1 MSAIDFRINSA
12 QLADDTYIVS
22 LGGEIDLSTAP
33 QLEGELSRLTE
44 AGARRLVIDLAGAE
58 FVDSTVLGVLL
69 KALTRLDAHAGELVL
84 VSDDLRILKIFE
96 VTGLGRVFRI
106 EPTLTGAIESV
117 LRRQGIST

>member
-1 MSAIDFRINSA
+1 MSAIEFRINSA
-12 QLADDTYIVS
+12 HLADDAYIVS

-33 QLEGELSRLTE
+33 QLEQELTGLTE
-44 AGARRLVIDLAGAE
+44 NGARRIVVDLAGAE

-69 KALTRLDAHAGELVL
+69 KALTRLHAHSGELVL

-106 EPTLTGAIESV
+106 EPTLTAAIESV